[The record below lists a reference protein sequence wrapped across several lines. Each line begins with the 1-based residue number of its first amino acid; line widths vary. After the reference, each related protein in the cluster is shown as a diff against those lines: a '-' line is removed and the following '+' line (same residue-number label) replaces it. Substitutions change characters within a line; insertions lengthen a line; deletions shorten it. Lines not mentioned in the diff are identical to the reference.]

1 MGNLCSR
8 CFRPATVQEEAS
20 AGGTNGLNTA
30 ENGKLPEPAKPETD
44 PRLPLN
50 ARQKFQISKS
60 WKGIERA
67 LTPTAVS
74 MFVK

>member
-1 MGNLCSR
+1 MGTLCSR
-8 CFRPATVQEEAS
+8 CFRPESVQEES
-20 AGGTNGLNTA
+20 VENGTNVA
-30 ENGKLPEPAKPETD
+30 ENGKLPEPVKQETD

>member
-1 MGNLCSR
+1 MGTLCSR
-8 CFRPATVQEEAS
+8 CFKPSIREES
-20 AGGTNGLNTA
+20 AGGNGSNSA

-67 LTPTAVS
+67 LTPTAVT